1 MIKLFFVLIIAQTI
15 SAQQDRY
22 FIFFKEKDESSFNKS
37 SLIYNEIL
45 NSLSDKSIER
55 RIKHR
60 GEENILAWEDIPII
74 SDYIYL
80 IEQTGA
86 VVYRKLNWFNA
97 VSVYADNVIL
107 EKIKSFEFVKEVRRV
122 NKITYKEQVE
132 IKEEN
137 TRFSFHKINNNDLD
151 YGGSFNQLNLSD
163 IPQVHAKGI
172 IGKNV
177 RIGVLDTGFDWQ
189 THESLNHINV
199 IGERDFIFNDSIT
212 ANEPGDAPGQH
223 NHGTYVL
230 SIVGGLKDSMLI
242 GAAFGSSFLLAK
254 TEDIRSEKNIE
265 EDNYAAALEWMEAL
279 GVDITTSSLGYNEF
293 DPGETSYTYAD
304 MNGNTT
310 IVTKAVE
317 NAFNVYGIVTITSAG
332 NEGNK
337 PWKYITAPA
346 DGFNIIAVGAVDF
359 SNNLASFSSR
369 GPTSDGRIKP
379 EITTQGVS
387 VFGATAGFPDKYGSA
402 SGTSCSAPIA
412 AGITALLL
420 EAFPHLSN
428 KQVRSII
435 IQSGYNAGNPNNDRG
450 YGLLSAVRA
459 LSFPNAEAKGDSL
472 IIRKIFFDED
482 IQNLT
487 ATLHYSFDGNEF
499 VQINSVF
506 DTLVHQFYIPNFDN
520 NDEIIFY
527 LTYQRISGDII
538 TIPGEGRYFKKL
550 AGSNLIEA
558 NQTFNQSELK
568 FSNSYPNPFI
578 PNLHKNVIVKLN
590 GAVKSNVIVYNSM
603 GEHIRDLE
611 VINNRII
618 WDGKNNHGINVS
630 SGVYLIS
637 VVVNDEI
644 ITKKLILLN

>member
-611 VINNRII
+611 VNNNRII

>member
-97 VSVYADNVIL
+97 VSVYADNLIL
-107 EKIKSFEFVKEVRRV
+107 EKIKLFEFVKEVRRV

-611 VINNRII
+611 VNNNRII